1 MFAERDRGRR
11 YVLAAEKA
19 GQCGLPKDR
28 LEPGESERQAALRE
42 IWEECGAKAALLPG
56 FRREVSYHPVGDA
69 VKGVSF
75 FLDKCEAWR
84 LCSRGALVKILPL
97 SYAQA
102 LECLNHG
109 YSKQVLQA
117 AEACLTQKRQ
127 NRVDTWQRRGSP
139 ARTTQPAF
147 ILATGRHAGTLLLQV
162 SLYDK
167 KIQGAFRTPW
177 IFTL

>member
-1 MFAERDRGRR
+1 M
-11 YVLAAEKA
+11 
-19 GQCGLPKDR
+19 
-28 LEPGESERQAALRE
+28 
-42 IWEECGAKAALLPG
+42 KAALLPG
-56 FRREVSYHPVGDA
+56 FRREVSYPVGDA

-117 AEACLTQKRQ
+117 AEACLTQK
-127 NRVDTWQRRGSP
+127 P
-139 ARTTQPAF
+139 
-147 ILATGRHAGTLLLQV
+147 
-162 SLYDK
+162 
-167 KIQGAFRTPW
+167 
-177 IFTL
+177 